1 MKDLDPPRTRLGRDV
16 SDHKRQDDRRQA
28 QIWAVCDH
36 NRQDDRRQA
45 QIWAVCDHN
54 RGNVLVP
61 AAKGGR
67 GDRPAAPLRAHHYG
81 QSPYFGQQ
89 VERLL
94 VSVAAFGG
102 LL

>member
-16 SDHKRQDDRRQA
+16 SDHK
-28 QIWAVCDH
+28 
-36 NRQDDRRQA
+36 RQDDRRQA